1 MALDGGVP
9 QCSGGSGCGFLLVP
23 DAVWLQ
29 LREAER
35 FHVWKAGA
43 AHFLQTQKDVA
54 AWQVR
59 HSQELADNSARLCGC
74 LAGPS
79 EANPVTL
86 CQATVG
92 YREKSSTLALH
103 EIEDVNA
110 KKEGQ
115 KQVR

>member
-1 MALDGGVP
+1 MVTVK
-9 QCSGGSGCGFLLVP
+9 GSMCGRQGQRMICRHRKTLP
-23 DAVWLQ
+23 P
-29 LREAER
+29 
-35 FHVWKAGA
+35 G
-43 AHFLQTQKDVA
+43 
-54 AWQVR
+54 WQVR
-59 HSQELADNSARLCGC
+59 HSQELADNSARLCGR